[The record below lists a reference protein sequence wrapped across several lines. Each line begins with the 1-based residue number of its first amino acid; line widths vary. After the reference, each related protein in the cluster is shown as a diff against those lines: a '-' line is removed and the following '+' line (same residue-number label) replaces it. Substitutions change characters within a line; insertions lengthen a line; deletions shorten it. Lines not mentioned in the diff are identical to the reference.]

1 LTVASHGASAYADRM
16 QAAAAARPIAV
27 PEEAPVVKTPLGF
40 L

>member
-1 LTVASHGASAYADRM
+1 VICAYSWSVSVSQVVRE
-16 QAAAAARPIAV
+16 IAV